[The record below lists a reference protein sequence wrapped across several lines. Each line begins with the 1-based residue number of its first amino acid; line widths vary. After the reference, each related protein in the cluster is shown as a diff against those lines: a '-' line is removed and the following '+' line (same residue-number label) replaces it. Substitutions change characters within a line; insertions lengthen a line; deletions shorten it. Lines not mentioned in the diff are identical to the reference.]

1 MSPTFG
7 GERVTHATPLSLS
20 WSSLGLRASGST
32 STPMCSTQR
41 SCQRSTAPSQEGS
54 LSTSWYSSRGSCTSS
69 SFAAGLEITVF
80 DLTSTRMRSA
90 ISTKTCRCTRR
101 CLRLAFSRHSG
112 PAVVSAAPTPTRRS
126 HVQHFRIR
134 MTALGIEENRE
145 RHGDPR
151 LSRTVR
157 YAPTSSYT
165 WRTETSR
172 GGEPRLFAHHSG
184 SRCPKGIVA
193 ARPQ

>member
-1 MSPTFG
+1 MPAVDSPEPGGITFD
-7 GERVTHATPLSLS
+7 ELVQFPRELLSS
-20 WSSLGLRASGST
+20 
-32 STPMCSTQR
+32 P
-41 SCQRSTAPSQEGS
+41 
-54 LSTSWYSSRGSCTSS
+54 
-69 SFAAGLEITVF
+69 FAAGLEITVF

-90 ISTKTCRCTRR
+90 IGTKTCRCTRR

-145 RHGDPR
+145 RHGDPQ